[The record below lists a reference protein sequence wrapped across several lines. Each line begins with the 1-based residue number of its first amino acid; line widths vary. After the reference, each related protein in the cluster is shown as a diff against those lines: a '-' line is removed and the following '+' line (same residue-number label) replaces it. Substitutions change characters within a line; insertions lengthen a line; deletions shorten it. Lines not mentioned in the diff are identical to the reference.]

1 MLFFHELLGVW
12 EGMDKELMNVK
23 LVSEYV
29 PQRKSGLLDHDQ
41 KALGSIHTGSE
52 NLIVLT
58 NNNAETQLL
67 RSSYQERDEY
77 VALEPMEASLEII
90 PINGKTERMEIGY
103 GGGYLTQSSRGFF
116 VPKNEVKEIHVY
128 DFSGKRTRTIN
139 TTGT

>member
-1 MLFFHELLGVW
+1 
-12 EGMDKELMNVK
+12 MNVK

-41 KALGSIHTGSE
+41 KALGTIHTGSE

-90 PINGKTERMEIGY
+90 PINGKTE
-103 GGGYLTQSSRGFF
+103 
-116 VPKNEVKEIHVY
+116 K
-128 DFSGKRTRTIN
+128 
-139 TTGT
+139 